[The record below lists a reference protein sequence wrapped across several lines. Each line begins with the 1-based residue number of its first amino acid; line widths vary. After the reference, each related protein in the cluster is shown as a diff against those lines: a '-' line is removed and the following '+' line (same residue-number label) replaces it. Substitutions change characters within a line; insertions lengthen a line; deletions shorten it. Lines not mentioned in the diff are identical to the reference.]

1 MPCPSPTASEWLGS
15 WLPRQLPGLGAT
27 HSVDSCCGAF
37 AANPPAPTTW
47 LLLPS
52 APAPALILPACRI
65 LEALQDKVPPRPFSD
80 ANCVLQQEL
89 GAPAEQL
96 FAEFAPLATAAASL
110 AQVHRARLHDGTE
123 VAVKVQVSE

>member
-1 MPCPSPTASEWLGS
+1 ML
-15 WLPRQLPGLGAT
+15 
-27 HSVDSCCGAF
+27 
-37 AANPPAPTTW
+37 
-47 LLLPS
+47 LLLPPAQAPAS
-52 APAPALILPACRI
+52 APTHLLPAACRRI

-96 FAEFAPLATAAASL
+96 FAEFAPLATAEASL

-123 VAVKVQVSE
+123 VAVKVQVSQ